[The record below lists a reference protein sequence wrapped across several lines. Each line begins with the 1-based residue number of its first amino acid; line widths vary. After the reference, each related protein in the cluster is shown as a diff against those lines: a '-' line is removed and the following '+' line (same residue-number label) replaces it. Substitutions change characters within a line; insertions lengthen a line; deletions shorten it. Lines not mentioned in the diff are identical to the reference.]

1 MKRFEIRKSSS
12 PFRSLLVSLC
22 LFAAVLG
29 LFLGGIASLVRV
41 SDQEQEDTIRSA
53 VVQSAVHCYSLNGY
67 YPESLEELVKEYG
80 ITYDSA
86 RFLVDYQPQGANLM
100 PEITVLRKGR

>member
-1 MKRFEIRKSSS
+1 M
-12 PFRSLLVSLC
+12 
-22 LFAAVLG
+22 
-29 LFLGGIASLVRV
+29 
-41 SDQEQEDTIRSA
+41 
-53 VVQSAVHCYSLNGY
+53 HCYSLNGY

>member
-86 RFLVDYQPQGANLM
+86 RFLVDYQPQGR
-100 PEITVLRKGR
+100 T

>member
-29 LFLGGIASLVRV
+29 LFLVRV

>member
-1 MKRFEIRKSSS
+1 MKRFETRKGRS
-12 PFRSLLVSLC
+12 PFQSLLLSLC

-67 YPESLEELVKEYG
+67 YPESLEELVEKYG
-80 ITYDSA
+80 ITYDSS
-86 RFLVDYQPQGANLM
+86 RFLVDYQPQGENVM